1 MAGVKGRSGGA
12 RPGAGRKKKPPLML
26 PDSPPTGAQSS
37 APQGGE
43 TPLQFLLRVQN
54 SADVPLKERIVA
66 ARAAAQYVHPKM
78 GEGAKKV
85 AAKAAADVAGQGKFG
100 RRAPPKLVVSN
111 G

>member
-12 RPGAGRKKKPPLML
+12 RPGAGRKKKPPVML
-26 PDSPPTGAQSS
+26 PDAPAQAA
-37 APQGGE
+37 APEGE

-85 AAKAAADVAGQGKFG
+85 AAKAAQGVAEEGRFG
-100 RRAPPKLVVSN
+100 RRSPPKLVAV
-111 G
+111 GK